1 MNVRQ
6 IDEPET
12 PFAYGG
18 VEDGLEE
25 VSVDVTSLD
34 APLQSD
40 VTVNRQI
47 PNNGPPNLGL
57 GGGGGGKGGGPTSL
71 WETLEGKLENAALAA
86 DAGELLVGAEAMDA
100 EIAAEEK
107 KKAFAA
113 KRSAHYN
120 EFQRVQEMRA
130 RMAAGE
136 GDDDDDE
143 CED

>member
-1 MNVRQ
+1 M
-6 IDEPET
+6 
-12 PFAYGG
+12 
-18 VEDGLEE
+18 
-25 VSVDVTSLD
+25 TSLD

-47 PNNGPPNLGL
+47 PITALPILVWVVVVVVLVQHHFGRLSREN
-57 GGGGGGKGGGPTSL
+57 
-71 WETLEGKLENAALAA
+71 ETAALAA

-100 EIAAEEK
+100 GIAAEEK

>member
-6 IDEPET
+6 IDEPDT

-47 PNNGPPNLGL
+47 PNNDPPNLGL
-57 GGGGGGKGGGPTSL
+57 GGGGGSGGAGPTSL
-71 WETLEGKLENAALAA
+71 WETLEGKLETAALAA

-100 EIAAEEK
+100 GIAAEEK